1 MRIKSTVWF
10 WLSAASLAAAL
21 GTCIGLDS
29 MAVIPNDVWV
39 RGFIAILVMDAAHIT
54 FVRLGFAAQDREQR
68 AARCRRIRRTHARN
82 PEYPGDKEEWGA

>member
-10 WLSAASLAAAL
+10 WLSAGCLAGAL

-82 PEYPGDKEEWGA
+82 PEYPDREE